1 MLRSLLGRRAAPR
14 VLLGIAVVV
23 LCGGASGGGAGL
35 LAVIALFLAS
45 AKLAGDL
52 FERLAL
58 PAVLGELAAGILI
71 GNLDLV
77 GVGGLEPILAD
88 PQLAILARLG
98 VIVLLFQVGLES
110 NLRDMARVGA
120 AAFAVACVGVVVPM
134 VLGYGL
140 HAALVPTM
148 SWHGHLFIGAVLAA
162 TSVGITARVFKDLG
176 QIGSPTGRVVLGAA
190 VIDDVLGLIVLAVV
204 AGVVTASATGTG
216 GVGAIDIAIIVGKA
230 FGFLAA
236 AIVLGVAVSRR
247 LYRAASVLKVHG
259 VLLAASLV
267 FCLLV
272 AWLAH
277 LVGLDPIVGAFAAG
291 LVLDETAYRDLATRE
306 DKHLEHQL
314 QPIGELLT
322 PVFFVLTGAQVDL
335 GAFAN
340 ADAIV
345 LAGALTAAAI
355 LGKQACSLVAFGPGV
370 HRLSVGLGMIPRG
383 EVGLIFAAT
392 GASLRLNGEP
402 VIGPTTYAA
411 IVLMVMVTTMVT
423 PPVLAWSLRRAPPEV
438 AP

>member
-120 AAFAVACVGVVVPM
+120 AAFVVACVGVVVPM

-216 GVGAIDIAIIVGKA
+216 GVGATDIAIIVGKA

-236 AIVLGVAVSRR
+236 AIALGALVSRR
-247 LYRAASVLKVHG
+247 LYKAASVLKVHG

-345 LAGALTAAAI
+345 LAAALTAAAI
-355 LGKQACSLVAFGPGV
+355 VGKQACSLVAFGPGV

-423 PPVLAWSLRRAPPEV
+423 PPVLAWSLRRAPREA